1 MYCKLVNLICIAA
14 LTVRSKGTVICVSG
28 LFIYDPPASTRPID
42 LKHRNNC
49 ESCPS
54 QVTWKIKFKCQ
65 ICLSSLFFLICKGFA
80 WFNVDTFNLKYLLG
94 RCLRYLGD
102 KSTHDY
108 WGLSKNSFCKVVS
121 EFFKDIRWKASRNQ
135 VLSAN
140 TSYIIY
146 MIWQEKNW
154 KAMSLH
160 FCCIVLHEFLGFWI
174 KLWFSTLMIIY

>member
-80 WFNVDTFNLKYLLG
+80 WFIVDTFNLKYLLG
-94 RCLRYLGD
+94 RCLRYLED

-108 WGLSKNSFCKVVS
+108 WGLLGKTAFVKWWVNFSKAVAERPHETRSS
-121 EFFKDIRWKASRNQ
+121 
-135 VLSAN
+135 VLILYV
-140 TSYIIY
+140 TS
-146 MIWQEKNW
+146 
-154 KAMSLH
+154 
-160 FCCIVLHEFLGFWI
+160 
-174 KLWFSTLMIIY
+174 

>member
-1 MYCKLVNLICIAA
+1 MDEAENCIACFVKIRRHQDDLWLHMYCKLVNLICIAA
-14 LTVRSKGTVICVSG
+14 LTVRSKGTVSCVSG

-42 LKHRNNC
+42 LKHRNTC

-80 WFNVDTFNLKYLLG
+80 WFIVDTFNLKYLLG
-94 RCLRYLGD
+94 RCLRYLED

-108 WGLSKNSFCKVVS
+108 WGLSENSFCKVVS
-121 EFFKDIRWKASRNQ
+121 EFFKGSRWKASRNQ

-140 TSYIIY
+140 LIRHISISF
-146 MIWQEKNW
+146 
-154 KAMSLH
+154 A
-160 FCCIVLHEFLGFWI
+160 
-174 KLWFSTLMIIY
+174 

>member
-1 MYCKLVNLICIAA
+1 MDEAENCIVCFVKIRRHQDDLWLHMYCKLVNLICIAA

-80 WFNVDTFNLKYLLG
+80 WFIVDTFNLKYLLG

-121 EFFKDIRWKASRNQ
+121 EFFKGSRWKASRNQ

-140 TSYIIY
+140 LIRHISISF
-146 MIWQEKNW
+146 
-154 KAMSLH
+154 A
-160 FCCIVLHEFLGFWI
+160 
-174 KLWFSTLMIIY
+174 